1 VSRNPASWKTILM
14 PWINFDSSLG
24 LEAIVKIRI
33 FLQAIEVVNPLI
45 CLSMA
50 AKALLSDSQA

>member
-1 VSRNPASWKTILM
+1 M